1 MLYRMSEDRGS
12 VRIQPADGGQRLDKF
27 LSSLTGLSR
36 NRVQGLISDG
46 RVFINGKPARKNDLL
61 GVDEEVSWELP
72 PREPE
77 EVTPEDIDL
86 DVVYEDESIVVLD
99 KPAGM
104 VMYPGPGHSGQTL
117 LNALLSRYPDIA
129 GVGGAG
135 RPGIFHRLDRDTSG
149 LVAVARTEGAY
160 LAMVEKVKNREVERE
175 YLALV
180 TGEITGESGRIDAP
194 VGRSVSNRKRMSVR
208 QYGGRRAVTD
218 FKVTE
223 RFSLEYTLVKVS
235 LETGRTHQI
244 RVHFSHIGHPVAGD
258 PEYSRGKG
266 RRELGLSRQ
275 FLHACRLRFSHPLTG
290 EPLVFNSELPD
301 DLNQVLYYLRST
313 STA

>member
-12 VRIQPADGGQRLDKF
+12 ARIEPADVGLRLDVF
-27 LSSLTGLSR
+27 LALLTGLSR

-46 RVFINGKPARKNDLL
+46 RVIIDGKPGRKNHVL
-61 GVDEEVSWELP
+61 GVAEEVSWEIP
-72 PREPE
+72 PSEPE

-86 DVVYEDESIVVLD
+86 NVIYDDDSIIVID

-149 LVAVARTEGAY
+149 LVVVARTEGVY
-160 LAMVEKVKNREVERE
+160 QEMVEKIKNRAVERD
-175 YLALV
+175 YFALV
-180 TGEITGESGRIDAP
+180 TGEIAGERGKIDAP
-194 VGRSVSNRKRMSVR
+194 IGRSVSNRKRMAVR
-208 QYGGRRAVTD
+208 QHVGRRAVTN

-223 RFSLEYTLVKVS
+223 RFSQGYTLVEVS

-244 RVHFSHIGHPVAGD
+244 RVHFSHIGHPLAGD
-258 PEYSRGKG
+258 PEYSGRKG
-266 RRELGLSRQ
+266 MRELGLSRQ
-275 FLHACRLRFSHPLTG
+275 FLHAFRLRFSHPVTG
-290 EPLVFNSELPD
+290 ELLDFMSELPD
-301 DLNQVLYYLRST
+301 ELEQVLYYLRST

>member
-1 MLYRMSEDRGS
+1 MPYRMSENRGS
-12 VRIQPADGGQRLDKF
+12 VRNQPADEGQRLDVF
-27 LSSLTGLSR
+27 LASLTGLSR

-46 RVFINGKPARKNDLL
+46 RVFINGKPTRKNHLL

-72 PREPE
+72 PRGPE

-86 DVVYEDESIVVLD
+86 NVVYEDESIVVLD

-194 VGRSVSNRKRMSVR
+194 MGRSVSNRKRMSVR
-208 QYGGRRAVTD
+208 QYGGRRAVTY

-275 FLHACRLRFSHPLTG
+275 FLHACKLRFSHPVTG
-290 EPLVFNSELPD
+290 EPLAFNSELPD
-301 DLNQVLYYLRST
+301 DLNHVLYYLRST

>member
-1 MLYRMSEDRGS
+1 MPYRMSEDRVS
-12 VRIQPADGGQRLDKF
+12 VRIKPADEGQRLDVF
-27 LSSLTGLSR
+27 LASVTGLSR

-46 RVFINGKPARKNDLL
+46 RVFINCESARKNHLL

-77 EVTPEDIDL
+77 EVKPEDIGL
-86 DVVYEDESIVVLD
+86 NVVYEDDSIAVID

-104 VMYPGPGHSGQTL
+104 VMYPGPGHSGHTL

-135 RPGIFHRLDRDTSG
+135 RSGIFHRLDRGTSG
-149 LVAVARTEGAY
+149 LVAVARSEDAY
-160 LAMVEKVKNREVERE
+160 LEMVEKVKNRDVERE

-180 TGEITGESGRIDAP
+180 SGEITGERGKIDAP
-194 VGRSVSNRKRMSVR
+194 MGRSLSNRKRMAVR
-208 QYGGRRAVTD
+208 QYDGRHAITD
-218 FKVTE
+218 FNVVE
-223 RFSLEYTLVKVS
+223 RFTQGYTLVEAS

-244 RVHFSHIGHPVAGD
+244 RVHFSHIGHPLAGD
-258 PEYSRGKG
+258 PEYSTGDV

-275 FLHACRLRFSHPLTG
+275 FLHAFRLRFLHPATG
-290 EPLVFNSELPD
+290 ESLDFNSELPE
-301 DLNQVLYYLRST
+301 DLKQVLDYLR
-313 STA
+313 AACAG

>member
-1 MLYRMSEDRGS
+1 LPYRMSEDRGS
-12 VRIQPADGGQRLDKF
+12 VRIQPADEGQRLDVF
-27 LSSLTGLSR
+27 LASLTGLSR

-46 RVFINGKPARKNDLL
+46 RVFINGKPARKNHLL

-86 DVVYEDESIVVLD
+86 NVVYEDESIVVLD

-104 VMYPGPGHSGQTL
+104 VMYPGPGHSGKTL

-135 RPGIFHRLDRDTSG
+135 RPGMFHRLDRDTSG

-160 LAMVEKVKNREVERE
+160 LAMVEKIKNREVERE

-194 VGRSVSNRKRMSVR
+194 MGRSVSNRKRMSVR

-275 FLHACRLRFSHPLTG
+275 FLHACRLRFSHPVTG

>member
-1 MLYRMSEDRGS
+1 MSEDRGS
-12 VRIQPADGGQRLDKF
+12 VRIQPADEGQRLDVF
-27 LSSLTGLSR
+27 LASLTGLSR

-46 RVFINGKPARKNDLL
+46 RVFINGKPARKNHLL

-77 EVTPEDIDL
+77 KVTPEDIDL
-86 DVVYEDESIVVLD
+86 NVVYEDESIVVLD

-104 VMYPGPGHSGQTL
+104 VMYPGPGHSGKTL

-135 RPGIFHRLDRDTSG
+135 RPGMFHRLDRDTSG

-180 TGEITGESGRIDAP
+180 TGEITGEGGRIDAP
-194 VGRSVSNRKRMSVR
+194 MGRSVSNRKRMSVR

-223 RFSLEYTLVKVS
+223 RFSREYTLVKVS

-244 RVHFSHIGHPVAGD
+244 RVHLSHIGHPVAGD

-275 FLHACRLRFSHPLTG
+275 FLHACRLRFSHPVTG
-290 EPLVFNSELPD
+290 EPLVFISELPD

>member
-1 MLYRMSEDRGS
+1 MSEDRGS
-12 VRIQPADGGQRLDKF
+12 VRIQPADEGQRLDVF
-27 LSSLTGLSR
+27 LASLTGLSR

-46 RVFINGKPARKNDLL
+46 RVFINGKPARKNHLL

-86 DVVYEDESIVVLD
+86 NVVYEDESIVVLD

-104 VMYPGPGHSGQTL
+104 VMYPGPGHSGKTL

-135 RPGIFHRLDRDTSG
+135 RPGMFHRLDRDTSG

-160 LAMVEKVKNREVERE
+160 LAMVEKIKNREVERE

-194 VGRSVSNRKRMSVR
+194 MGRSVSNRKRMSVR

-275 FLHACRLRFSHPLTG
+275 FLHACRLRFSHPVTG